1 MATEKPEV
9 EPYYDREAK
18 QVIDTMFDAK
28 IFKETVTRDDMNGF
42 QDLLGYILQTHAYSA
57 QKLAKWKAEWD
68 LGEKNRTKG
77 S

>member
-1 MATEKPEV
+1 MEKEKPEV

-18 QVIDTMFDAK
+18 HIIDTMFDTH

-42 QDLLGYILQTHAYSA
+42 QDLLGYIMQSHAHTA
-57 QKLAKWKAEWD
+57 QKMAKWKAEWD
-68 LGEKNRTKG
+68 LQEKNRVKG